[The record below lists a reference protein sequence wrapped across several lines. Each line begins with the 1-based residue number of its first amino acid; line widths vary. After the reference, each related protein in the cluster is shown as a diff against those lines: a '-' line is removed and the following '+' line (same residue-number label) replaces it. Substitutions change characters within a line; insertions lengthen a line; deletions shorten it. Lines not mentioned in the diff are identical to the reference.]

1 MPRGRSPNRE
11 KAFELWKKSD
21 GKRLLRDIAEEL
33 GVSETMVRKW
43 KNQDGWESAAL
54 PNEPET
60 LPNRMVT
67 LPNKP
72 ETLPNKTAGNGN
84 VTKRKPAAKGAPK
97 GNQNAAGHGAP
108 KGNQNHYV
116 HGLYANPTLD
126 MIPAGSWNAC
136 ARSTTPT
143 RRRSSSMR

>member
-11 KAFELWKKSD
+11 KAFELWKKSG

-60 LPNRMVT
+60 LPNENPPPKVRQRATKT
-67 LPNKP
+67 LPA
-72 ETLPNKTAGNGN
+72 TARQKA
-84 VTKRKPAAKGAPK
+84 TR
-97 GNQNAAGHGAP
+97 
-108 KGNQNHYV
+108 
-116 HGLYANPTLD
+116 
-126 MIPAGSWNAC
+126 
-136 ARSTTPT
+136 TTMCMGCM
-143 RRRSSSMR
+143 RIRRSI

>member
-33 GVSETMVRKW
+33 GVSEAMVRKW

-67 LPNKP
+67 LPNENLPQK
-72 ETLPNKTAGNGN
+72 EHQKETATLPATAHPQATKT
-84 VTKRKPAAKGAPK
+84 VMYT
-97 GNQNAAGHGAP
+97 
-108 KGNQNHYV
+108 
-116 HGLYANPTLD
+116 
-126 MIPAGSWNAC
+126 AC
-136 ARSTTPT
+136 TPI
-143 RRRSSSMR
+143 RRSI